1 MSRIVAIFGA
11 TGSSVLEALLKD
23 GTFTPR
29 AISRDPE
36 SEAAQKLKA
45 RGVEVVKGDTA
56 DKASLVNALRGSEG
70 VFAVCGFVP
79 HAPKCFDH
87 SKPSEITHG
96 KNIVDAA
103 KETGVKFFIF
113 SSVPGLTK
121 LTKGRFTQ
129 VSLYDD
135 KAVIE
140 EYLQASGLPNASLHL
155 GAFTENLWTQRNMK
169 PSPTGSGFVITIPK
183 YTPTAQQA
191 FSWIGHDVG
200 EAALALFKS
209 YTDSSKNISGN
220 VYPVVTARM
229 TFPAFAAL
237 ISKTLGVEV
246 TFNSIPTT
254 GHPAYD
260 GMFEAQAAY
269 DGFYTETPVPNPA
282 LVALGAKFGTIEE
295 FVETEVKKHFG

>member
-1 MSRIVAIFGA
+1 MSRVVAIVGA

-23 GTFTPR
+23 RTFTPC

-56 DKASLVNALRGSEG
+56 DKASLVSALRGSEG
-70 VFAVCGFVP
+70 VFAVLTLSGFP
-79 HAPKCFDH
+79 PFTEE
-87 SKPSEITHG
+87 KPSEITHG

-103 KETGVKFFIF
+103 KEAGVKFFIF

-140 EYLQASGLPNASLHL
+140 EYLQASGIPNASLHL
-155 GAFTENLWTQRNMK
+155 GSFTENLWTQRNMK

-191 FSWIGHDVG
+191 FSWVGHDVG

-209 YTDSSKNISGN
+209 YTDPLNNISGN

-229 TFPAFAAL
+229 TFPALAAL

-246 TFNSIPTT
+246 TFNSAPTA

-295 FVETEVKKHFG
+295 FVEREVKQHFGQ